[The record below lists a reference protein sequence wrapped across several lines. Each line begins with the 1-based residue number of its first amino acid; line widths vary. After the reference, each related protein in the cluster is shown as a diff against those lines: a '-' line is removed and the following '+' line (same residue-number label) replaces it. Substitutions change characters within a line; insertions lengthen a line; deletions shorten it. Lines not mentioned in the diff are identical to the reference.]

1 MARQQR
7 IFTLHGTSKD
17 HAHTW
22 ATYLYKDGL
31 EVRDVSHSD
40 LGNPSMHDIREF
52 FRGAHTYAT
61 KNGFVGGYPT
71 FKTSGGDYS
80 AKHRVVLLS
89 DKVAQ
94 AKPVPEAE
102 LNGAQHNDL
111 SCYFGN
117 FHSVARNMT
126 PFRTTGYPACHV
138 QGEGADRTHLGVFI
152 RHNVGVHTRIYA
164 SEMGNP
170 MVGDMVGYI
179 RGTQEVAEKKGFA
192 FGLHTGWH
200 CWPEAEVFQ
209 KFHHDFGVRHMVEHE
224 GWRVHKIVPFA
235 PTVDGQG
242 IVHYCSTFVLVKD
255 E

>member
-1 MARQQR
+1 MARQQLMY
-7 IFTLHGTSKD
+7 TLHGTSKD
-17 HAHTW
+17 AAHTW

-31 EVRDVSHSD
+31 EVRDVSLSD
-40 LGNPSMHDIREF
+40 LGNPSMNDPLEF
-52 FRGAHTYAT
+52 FRGAHAIAT

-71 FKTSGGDYS
+71 FKTSGGDY
-80 AKHRVVLLS
+80 ATKHRVVLLS

-94 AKPVPEAE
+94 AKAVPEAE

-117 FHSVARNMT
+117 FHSIARNMK
-126 PFRTTGYPACHV
+126 PFRNTGYPTGHTE
-138 QGEGADRTHLGVFI
+138 GEGNSRTHLGVFI
-152 RHNVGVHTRIYA
+152 RHNIGVHTRIFA

-170 MVGDMVGYI
+170 MVGDMAAYI

-209 KFHHDFGVRHMVEHE
+209 KFHHDFGMRHKVEYE

-242 IVHYCSTFVLVKD
+242 VVHYCSTFVLVKD